1 MDKPIYI
8 STADAFTPFPDRII
22 QENVHKF
29 LDSFLKEREDKYM
42 DKLQYTDVWSNRY
55 TLTAGIN
62 DIKKFAF
69 NHDFHRESES
79 EFRSRSNFIA
89 NIFDADVE
97 FRIDISGWGPR
108 LTAYLRFAR
117 VFGESEEQFDNRV
130 YLAHK
135 AFNTYMPYHLY
146 QQIPGRCQKSSGRY
160 PWKGWEAD
168 FDIYQGINHETEK
181 LQTIVKWNDGEK
193 TIVNCCKYE
202 LPLIYPVAYAYCIRR
217 FGSNSAFKKKV
228 KTTKIGDYIYGT
240 LHMLGEHFTASVPIR
255 SKKIDIYDEMAVI
268 IAAENYGGILLF
280 EDLCKGSFHKSKEDQ
295 LPSALTRCK
304 N

>member
-1 MDKPIYI
+1 MLYLDEPIYI
-8 STADAFTPFPDRII
+8 NATDTFTPFPESIMK
-22 QENVHKF
+22 EHAHKF

-42 DKLQYTDVWSNRY
+42 DELQYTSNNY

-69 NHDFHRESES
+69 CHDFHRESES

-97 FRIDISGWGPR
+97 FRTDISGWGPR

-135 AFNTYMPYHLY
+135 AFNTYMPYREEHES
-146 QQIPGRCQKSSGRY
+146 KNSGRY
-160 PWKGWEAD
+160 PWKGLEAN
-168 FDIYQGINHETEK
+168 FDIYQGINHETGK

-217 FGSNSAFKKKV
+217 FGSNSVFKKKV
-228 KTTKIGDYIYGT
+228 KTTRIGDYIYGT

-268 IAAENYGGILLF
+268 IASENYGGILLF
-280 EDLCKGSFHKSKEDQ
+280 EDMCKGSFHKSKED
-295 LPSALTRCK
+295 
-304 N
+304 